1 MGKSRVAIVRCERY
15 EREEV
20 DRAVDRLV
28 ALLGVE
34 VARPKERV
42 VLKPNLLAPAPPEQ
56 AVCTHPEVVGALI
69 RRVREAGAIPF
80 VGDSPNIGGMRYN
93 LRGTGIREVA
103 EAHGAKIL
111 SFDRPQR
118 VASRVKIPF
127 FAVDRQVLEADR
139 LINVCKLKSHSQL
152 LLTACVKNLYGCV
165 PGRRK
170 ALLHALLGAD
180 EEAFA
185 RMLLEVYRVVNASL
199 HVVDAV
205 TAMEGNGP
213 KRGTPK
219 KVGLLLAGTDG
230 VAVDRVICEVV
241 GVDPD
246 DVFVLRVARRE
257 GIGVCDLAKIE
268 VVGES
273 PEAVRVDAFKLPH
286 LLPIN
291 FSPWRLLK
299 GQLRHWR
306 ASAG

>member
-1 MGKSRVAIVRCERY
+1 MEKSRVAIVRCKRY

-20 DRAVDRLV
+20 DLAAQRLV
-28 ALLGVE
+28 ELLGVE
-34 VARPKERV
+34 VARPDERV
-42 VLKPNLLAPAPPEQ
+42 VLKPNLLAPARPEQ
-56 AVCTHPEVVGALI
+56 AVCTHPEVVGAVI
-69 RRVREAGAIPF
+69 RRVQAAGASAC

-103 EAHGAKIL
+103 EAHGAKLL
-111 SFDRPQR
+111 SFDRPRR
-118 VASRVKIPF
+118 VATAVKIPC

-152 LLTACVKNLYGCV
+152 LLTACVKNLYGCL

-170 ALLHALLGAD
+170 ALLHALLGGD

-213 KRGTPK
+213 KGGTPRQ
-219 KVGLLLAGTDG
+219 VGLLLAGTDG

-241 GVDPD
+241 GIDPQE
-246 DVFVLRVARRE
+246 VFVLRVARRE
-257 GIGVCDLAKIE
+257 GIGAADLDRIE

-273 PEAVRVDAFKLPH
+273 LEGARVEGFKMPRLV
-286 LLPIN
+286 PIN

-306 ASAG
+306 ASAR